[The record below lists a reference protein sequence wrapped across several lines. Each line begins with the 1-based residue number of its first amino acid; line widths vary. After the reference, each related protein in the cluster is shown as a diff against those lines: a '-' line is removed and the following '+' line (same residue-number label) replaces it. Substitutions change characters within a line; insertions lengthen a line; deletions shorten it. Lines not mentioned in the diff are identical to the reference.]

1 MPKWMPLAS
10 DEAEQGALLAAMK
23 ATARRCFPEL
33 RIGDGLV
40 SAVKI
45 LDGETFLWLAVGRP
59 HPRTEE
65 VILAILQDEA
75 QKVLLLFTP
84 SQGVWQGSPFR
95 ISADDIGEIRYRRAP

>member
-1 MPKWMPLAS
+1 MAKWMPLTS
-10 DEAEQGALLAAMK
+10 DEAEQEALLSAMK

-33 RIGDGLV
+33 RLGDGLV

-45 LDGETFLWLAVGRP
+45 LDGESFVWLVVGRP

-75 QKVLLLFTP
+75 QKVLLIFTP
-84 SQGVWQGSPFR
+84 SQGVWQGSP
-95 ISADDIGEIRYRRAP
+95 ICIPADHIGEIRYRRAP